1 MDRAIEKEGPV
12 FWQALQD
19 KLALAIDL
27 LPEEYTGSITSF
39 AGGVRITINE
49 LGKAFNQG
57 HTDLFYNR
65 QSGEIRCSM
74 LNGTP
79 YALRFCSVTDGKVA
93 VKSTLGI
100 STMDASDACEHVMEL
115 LLKSVERK

>member
-19 KLALAIDL
+19 QLGLAINSLSD
-27 LPEEYTGSITSF
+27 EFTGAITPF
-39 AGGVRITINE
+39 AGGIRVTVNK
-49 LGKAFNQG
+49 LGMAFNQA
-57 HTDLFYNR
+57 HTDLFYKR
-65 QSGEIRCSM
+65 QEGEIRCSM

-79 YALRFCSVTDGKVA
+79 YVLRFCSTPDGKVG

-100 STMDASDACEHVMEL
+100 STMDPNDACEHVMEL
-115 LLKSVERK
+115 MLKSVGRK